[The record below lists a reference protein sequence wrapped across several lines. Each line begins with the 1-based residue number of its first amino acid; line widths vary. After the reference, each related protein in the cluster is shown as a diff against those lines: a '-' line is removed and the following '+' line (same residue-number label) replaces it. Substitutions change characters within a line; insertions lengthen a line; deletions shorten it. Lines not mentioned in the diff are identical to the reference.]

1 MILGFFRRSPVSL
14 LAALK
19 KFRARAPRPLLIARW
34 SIAADGVL
42 ECRWE
47 SVERVLPIQR

>member
-1 MILGFFRRSPVSL
+1 MAMGFFRGSPAR
-14 LAALK
+14 LASVLK
-19 KFRARAPRPLLIARW
+19 YFRAPSRRPLLIAHW

-47 SVERVLPIQR
+47 RVERQFQAQR

>member
-1 MILGFFRRSPVSL
+1 MDMGFFRRSPARLTSV
-14 LAALK
+14 LK
-19 KFRARAPRPLLIARW
+19 FLRAPSRRPLLIARW

-47 SVERVLPIQR
+47 RVERRPQGCR

>member
-19 KFRARAPRPLLIARW
+19 KLRAPVPRPLLIARW
-34 SIAADGVL
+34 NIAADGVL

>member
-1 MILGFFRRSPVSL
+1 MIFGFFRRSPVSL
-14 LAALK
+14 KSVLK
-19 KFRARAPRPLLIARW
+19 KLRAPRPLLIARW

-47 SVERVLPIQR
+47 RVERQLQGQR

>member
-1 MILGFFRRSPVSL
+1 MKFGFFRRSPARL
-14 LAALK
+14 LSTLQK
-19 KFRARAPRPLLIARW
+19 LRAPVRRPLLIGRW

-47 SVERVLPIQR
+47 LVERCA

>member
-19 KFRARAPRPLLIARW
+19 KFRAPRPLLIARW